1 MISRCL
7 LVAALCALWGCTLE
21 SSRAGQSCKRSTQ
34 CQAGLACIHGKC
46 SKDLGPI
53 ADEST
58 VPDLTMGMGM
68 AVDEAG
74 VAPAADGG
82 MAGAAGAAASSGS

>member
-34 CQAGLACIHGKC
+34 CQAGLACIRGKC

-58 VPDLTMGMGM
+58 VPDLTMGTGT
-68 AVDEAG
+68 AVD
-74 VAPAADGG
+74 VSPAADGG
-82 MAGAAGAAASSGS
+82 MAGAAGAAAGSGG